1 MTPEQA
7 LQILSE
13 ATSQLKCTR
22 KEHEIIVSA
31 LKVLQN
37 LTETQNTEKNGN

>member
-22 KEHEIIVSA
+22 KEHEVIIAAISA
-31 LKVLQN
+31 LKEVIKES
-37 LTETQNTEKNGN
+37 ETK